1 MDLGGIM
8 SSLGGSAN
16 QVDTVTS
23 AVTELV
29 AAQGGVEGLLA
40 TLRSGG
46 LGGVVDSWIST
57 GSNQPV
63 DPQQLGAALGPD
75 TTAQLA
81 QKTGLSIEAL
91 LPILAA
97 VLPMV
102 IDHLTPGGQLPPGG
116 GIGSLDQ
123 LGGVV
128 GSVLGQGGLGNLG
141 GLLGGEKT
149 S

>member
-1 MDLGGIM
+1 MDLGSIM

-16 QVDTVTS
+16 QVDTVNS

-40 TLRSGG
+40 KLRSGG

-116 GIGSLDQ
+116 GVGSLDQ

-141 GLLGGEKT
+141 GLLGREKT